1 MKMEGIKVTFPKY
14 KIRTIVC
21 DLGNV
26 LINVGDI
33 RAELRD
39 IHAGMD
45 VSKYGCFK
53 KRSLRAKIRKYE
65 TGKLS
70 TEKFYT
76 WFAKKTKKDIDV
88 KNLDELFEKVF
99 SLNEDMA
106 SLLKKLR
113 KKYRLV
119 VCSNTNE
126 ANFEFIRKKYKI
138 MDAFDDYVL
147 SYKVGSLKPEKKIY
161 EVTVDRVW
169 FPENAIFI
177 DDLQEN
183 IDAAKKFGFLPA
195 HFKDVPDLE
204 KKLEEYGVRI
214 PKD

>member
-1 MKMEGIKVTFPKY
+1 MTMEGIKIYPPKY
-14 KIRTIVC
+14 KIKTIVC

-26 LINVGDI
+26 LINVSNLSAGLDI
-33 RAELRD
+33 
-39 IHAGMD
+39 
-45 VSKYGCFK
+45 SKYGCFK
-53 KRSLRAKIRKYE
+53 KRAIRFRIRKYE

-70 TEKFYT
+70 TEEFYT

-88 KNLDELFEKVF
+88 KNLDEIFEKAF

-113 KKYRLV
+113 RKYRLV

-126 ANFEFIRKKYKI
+126 ANFEFLRKKYDVI
-138 MDAFDDYVL
+138 NAFDDYVL
-147 SYKVGSLKPEKKIY
+147 SYKVGSMKPEKKIY
-161 EVTVDRVW
+161 KEVYGAVYKQ
-169 FPENAIFI
+169 PEHAVFI
-177 DDLQEN
+177 DDIREN
-183 IDAAKKFGFLPA
+183 VEEARKFGFLTV

-204 KKLEEYGVRI
+204 KKLEAYGVRI

>member
-1 MKMEGIKVTFPKY
+1 MEGIKIYFSKY
-14 KIRTIVC
+14 KIKTIVC

-26 LINVGDI
+26 LINVSNLSAGLDI
-33 RAELRD
+33 
-39 IHAGMD
+39 
-45 VSKYGCFK
+45 SKYGRFK
-53 KRSLRAKIRKYE
+53 KRAIRSKIRKYE

-70 TEKFYT
+70 TEEFYT

-88 KNLDELFEKVF
+88 NNLDELFEKAF

-113 KKYRLV
+113 RKYRLV

-126 ANFEFIRKKYKI
+126 ANFEFLRKKYRI
-138 MDAFDDYVL
+138 IDDFDDYVL

-161 EVTVDRVW
+161 REVYGAVYKQ
-169 FPENAIFI
+169 PQHAIFI
-177 DDLQEN
+177 DDIEKN
-183 IDAAKKFGFLPA
+183 VDAARKYGFLGI

-204 KKLEEYGVRI
+204 KRLEEFEVRI